1 MSLDSLQSLFLDEL
15 KDVYHAEKQ
24 LVEALPRMA
33 KAADSAEL
41 QQAFSDHLAET
52 KGQVERLERILQ
64 ELGQPAR
71 GKRCKGMEGL
81 LEEGKEIM
89 QEEGEPAVIDA
100 ALIAAAQR
108 VEHYENAAYGCLR
121 TYAQLLGHE
130 NAAKLLSQTL
140 AEEEAADE
148 KLTTIGERSVNA
160 EALEA
165 RNQSEAQRQAPP
177 ETVTGL
183 TATTESVRY
192 GTDLEG
198 HS

>member
-1 MSLDSLQSLFLDEL
+1 MSLDSLQSLLLNEL

-108 VEHYENAAYGCLR
+108 VEHYEIAAYGCLR

-165 RNQSEAQRQAPP
+165 RNQSEAQR
-177 ETVTGL
+177 
-183 TATTESVRY
+183 
-192 GTDLEG
+192 
-198 HS
+198 